1 MQVKRPHICG
11 SLDDCRPEMLTY
23 PPSVRGRWPRQP
35 AYPCRIS
42 LLPHARYPTIP
53 HQPTRA
59 GPLSRVTPIL
69 SHRGDTSATGPT
81 ALGHPLAEERQERV
95 NWAVALRVWKEK
107 DSPQRGSSY
116 PKFPGPC
123 SEPYPTAQVRRST
136 ASPLKSPDGIIP
148 PFVQTRGWGRSILKT
163 DRRVVLSVRPGRIH
177 HPWIWLLSVA
187 GSEMSWVGKLLSRYG
202 KTETAR

>member
-1 MQVKRPHICG
+1 
-11 SLDDCRPEMLTY
+11 MLTY

-107 DSPQRGSSY
+107 DSPRKGVQLPKVSRTLLGAISHSAGTPFYRLAPEISGRDHPALCTNARLGKEHSQNRPSRRALSQARKNSSSVDMASERGG
-116 PKFPGPC
+116 KRN
-123 SEPYPTAQVRRST
+123 V
-136 ASPLKSPDGIIP
+136 L
-148 PFVQTRGWGRSILKT
+148 GRQAL
-163 DRRVVLSVRPGRIH
+163 VSV
-177 HPWIWLLSVA
+177 WQD
-187 GSEMSWVGKLLSRYG
+187 
-202 KTETAR
+202 